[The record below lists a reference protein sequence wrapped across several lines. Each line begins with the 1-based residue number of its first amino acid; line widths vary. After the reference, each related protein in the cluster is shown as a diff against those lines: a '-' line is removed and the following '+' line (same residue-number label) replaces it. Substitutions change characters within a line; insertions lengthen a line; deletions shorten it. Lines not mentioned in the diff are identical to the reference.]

1 MQSFLAKCA
10 ALGIVAGGFTLTGDL
25 GRLADRGRRLID
37 ATGVPT
43 DGSPGHAAPAAA
55 PAGPAPLAAAP
66 APAPVPAPTPAGSAQ
81 PAAAAHAAVA
91 PVKAQAR
98 PLPGDVPPDAPVG
111 RPVPPLPSS
120 GGVAAVDLR
129 QIAPGSR
136 VLVWVRRPGAAAL
149 GHGDR
154 ELIALDVID
163 PSTGEALEHRPAAVG
178 DRSPSHAV
186 PRRVAVAADQPG
198 RIARGDALRLAPV
211 RGVNGTG
218 SVEEIGRVLAIDLPS
233 Q

>member
-10 ALGIVAGGFTLTGDL
+10 VLGIVAGGFTLTGDL

-43 DGSPGHAAPAAA
+43 DGSPGHAEPAAA
-55 PAGPAPLAAAP
+55 AVASAGAAPSAAAP
-66 APAPVPAPTPAGSAQ
+66 TPAPVPAVRAQ
-81 PAAAAHAAVA
+81 P
-91 PVKAQAR
+91 QAR
-98 PLPGDVPPDAPVG
+98 PLPGDAPADAPIG

-129 QIAPGSR
+129 QIDPGSR
-136 VLVWVRRPGAAAL
+136 VLVWVRRPGAAVL

-198 RIARGDALRLAPV
+198 RIARGDTLRLAPV

-233 Q
+233 P

>member
-10 ALGIVAGGFTLTGDL
+10 VLGIVAGGFTLTGDL
-25 GRLADRGRRLID
+25 GRLADRGRRLVD

-43 DGSPGHAAPAAA
+43 DGSPGHAEPAAA
-55 PAGPAPLAAAP
+55 AVTPAGAAPSAAAP
-66 APAPVPAPTPAGSAQ
+66 TPAPVPAVRAQ
-81 PAAAAHAAVA
+81 P
-91 PVKAQAR
+91 QAR
-98 PLPGDVPPDAPVG
+98 PLPGDAPADAPIG

-198 RIARGDALRLAPV
+198 RIARGDTLRLAPV

>member
-25 GRLADRGRRLID
+25 GRLADRGRRLIE

-43 DGSPGHAAPAAA
+43 DGSPGHAEPAAA
-55 PAGPAPLAAAP
+55 AVAPAGAAPSAAAP
-66 APAPVPAPTPAGSAQ
+66 APAPVPAVPAQ
-81 PAAAAHAAVA
+81 PAAAAHAAA
-91 PVKAQAR
+91 PPAKPQVR
-98 PLPGDVPPDAPVG
+98 PLSGDAPADAPIG

-136 VLVWVRRPGAAAL
+136 VLVWVRRPGAAVL

-163 PSTGEALEHRPAAVG
+163 PATGEALEHRPAAVG

-198 RIARGDALRLAPV
+198 RIARGDTLRLAPV

-233 Q
+233 P

>member
-10 ALGIVAGGFTLTGDL
+10 ALGIVAGGFAVTGDL
-25 GRLADRGRRLID
+25 GRLADRGRRLLD

-43 DGSPGHAAPAAA
+43 DGSAGHAEAAAAALPSAVAARPAASPGEPPAIVVQPAPAAQSAAPAAK
-55 PAGPAPLAAAP
+55 P
-66 APAPVPAPTPAGSAQ
+66 
-81 PAAAAHAAVA
+81 
-91 PVKAQAR
+91 QAR
-98 PLPGDVPPDAPVG
+98 PLSGDAPADAPVG
-111 RPVPPLPSS
+111 RPVAPLPSS

-129 QIAPGSR
+129 QIAPGGR
-136 VLVWVRRPGAAAL
+136 VLVWVRRPGTAAA
-149 GHGDR
+149 GHEDR

-163 PSTGEALEHRPAAVG
+163 PATGEALEHRPAAVG

-186 PRRVAVAADQPG
+186 PRRVAVATDQAG
-198 RIARGDALRLAPV
+198 RIARGDMLRLAPV

-218 SVEEIGRVLAIDLPS
+218 AVEQIGRVLALELAG